1 MYNLHTQCITVEKKK
16 TQQATCTCTSHQQNV
31 GIFTKCQAHQHEIAH
46 ITICVEMCLAHMYM
60 F

>member
-1 MYNLHTQCITVEKKK
+1 MYHSRKKK
-16 TQQATCTCTSHQQNV
+16 PQQATCTCTSHQQNV